1 VRLQIWLTAFILFL
15 YLLLPSVIFS
25 QVALDKPPEELRDI
39 EPIEH
44 LGDTLDLS
52 LRITLSDSTTV
63 PLSYIFDQ
71 GLPVILNPVYF
82 ECPMLCSLV
91 MNGMLNALR
100 ELDWNIGED
109 FLVLS
114 VSIDHTEGPSLA
126 KVNKSNYMKQ
136 YSRDSAEKGWYFAT
150 ADSLTISKLTNS
162 IGFRFKWVEASQEY
176 AHSAALIFASPTAV
190 LTRYLYGIKFESF
203 SIMNALYEAADGKI
217 GTTTDRVLMY
227 CFSYDPNSNSYVP
240 VAFNIMKI
248 GGLIIMIS
256 LGTLLSVLWLRN
268 KNHASLE

>member
-1 VRLQIWLTAFILFL
+1 MGTFTNKISTLFFL
-15 YLLLPSVIFS
+15 LLLPSVCLA
-25 QVALDKPPEELRDI
+25 QVALNQPPEELRDI
-39 EPIEH
+39 DPIEH

-52 LRITLSDSTTV
+52 LQITLADSTAI
-63 PLSYIFDQ
+63 PLSTIFDR
-71 GLPVILNPVYF
+71 GLPVIVNPVYF

-91 MNGMLNALR
+91 MNGMLNALK

-114 VSIDHTEGPSLA
+114 LSIDHTEGPSLA
-126 KVNKSNYMKQ
+126 NANKINYTKQ
-136 YSRDSAEKGWYFAT
+136 YSRDNADNGWYFAT
-150 ADSLTISKLTNS
+150 ADSITIKKITEAV
-162 IGFRFKWVEASQEY
+162 GFKFKWVEASQEF
-176 AHSAALIFASPTAV
+176 AHSAAIIFASPKGV
-190 LTRYLYGIKFESF
+190 ITRYLYGIKFESF
-203 SIMNALYEAADGKI
+203 SVMNALYEAADGKI

-240 VAFNIMKI
+240 VALNIMKV

-268 KNHASLE
+268 KNRTSLE